1 MKKII
6 GIMFLSLI
14 VSCATNKSVEQVVAQ
29 QEIIEDTIKED
40 KIIGDDLP
48 SWTRKSGIENGMVF
62 AVGKAEFD
70 ANKSE
75 YYIERA
81 AAMDGEI
88 KLLTDAPTDVRV
100 LTQNAL
106 TGAGIDGSEF
116 YQIQTKL
123 QEVVGLTGIRHSED
137 KVACRKVIR
146 YGELSSRLTRS
157 CWVQVSIPVK
167 ELVAAYRRTLALKF
181 GEYKANEFKDLMMD
195 ELNNIK
201 NNPLIKKEI
210 SHESDSQ
217 EHSSANDNVSNRN
230 VGQSLRLPASE
241 SKARFDRQQLH
252 SEDSSPSRVQSGGS
266 DAQADSTKQRLSPAL
281 EDGGNEKANDLLVQR
296 GKKIG
301 DQFRR

>member
-1 MKKII
+1 MKKMMT
-6 GIMFLSLI
+6 IMLLSLI
-14 VSCATNKSVEQVVAQ
+14 VSCATNKSVEQIVVQ
-29 QEIIEDTIKED
+29 QEIIEETVKED

-48 SWTRKSGIENGMVF
+48 SWTSKSGIENGMVF

-88 KLLTDAPTDVRV
+88 KLLTDAPADVRV
-100 LTQNAL
+100 LAQNAL

-123 QEVVGLTGIRHSED
+123 QEVIGLTGVRHSED
-137 KVACRKVIR
+137 KVTCRKIIR

-157 CWVQVSIPVK
+157 CWVQVYIPVK
-167 ELVAAYRRTLALKF
+167 ELVAAYKRTLALKF
-181 GEYKANEFKDLMMD
+181 GEYKANEFKNLMMD

-201 NNPLIKKEI
+201 NNPLIKKET

-217 EHSSANDNVSNRN
+217 KHSSANDNVFNSS
-230 VGQSLRLPASE
+230 VGQSLRLPASG
-241 SKARFDRQQLH
+241 SKASFDR
-252 SEDSSPSRVQSGGS
+252 
-266 DAQADSTKQRLSPAL
+266 
-281 EDGGNEKANDLLVQR
+281 
-296 GKKIG
+296 
-301 DQFRR
+301 